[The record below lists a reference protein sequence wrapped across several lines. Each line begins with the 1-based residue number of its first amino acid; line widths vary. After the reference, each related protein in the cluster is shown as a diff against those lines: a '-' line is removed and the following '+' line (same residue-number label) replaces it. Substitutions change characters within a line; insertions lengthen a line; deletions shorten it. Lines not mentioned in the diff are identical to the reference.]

1 MNTKFKI
8 KNLKFSRK
16 FEIIIKKASMKSSPF
31 FLLFLLLPSTLTITA
46 QNDLTALEIIEKA
59 DEKVRG
65 KTNQATMEMQI
76 IRPTWKRTIA
86 MKSWGRGL
94 DFSMTYI
101 TAPAKDKG
109 QVFMKRKTEMWNWMP
124 TINRMIKIPASM
136 MSQGWMGS
144 DYTNDDILK
153 ESSMVVD
160 YNHSLIREETIDG
173 YACYKIEMIPK
184 EDAAVVWGKVYKWI
198 TKDEF
203 IQIKSEY
210 YDEYDDLIRSDA
222 GYDFKM
228 MDGRLIPTRI
238 EIVPADEE
246 GKKTVMTIQKI
257 EFDIDLPESF
267 FSQQQM
273 KRIR

>member
-1 MNTKFKI
+1 MTI
-8 KNLKFSRK
+8 KNLFGTLL
-16 FEIIIKKASMKSSPF
+16 ICILSSGT
-31 FLLFLLLPSTLTITA
+31 FLAA
-46 QNDLTALEIIEKA
+46 QSQLTAIEIVTKA

-65 KTNQATMEMQI
+65 KTNHTVMEMEI
-76 IRPTWKRTIA
+76 IRPTWKRNIA

-94 DFSMTYI
+94 DYSMTYI
-101 TAPAKDKG
+101 TSPAKDKG

-124 TINRMIKIPASM
+124 SIGRMIKIPASM

-160 YNHSLIREETIDG
+160 YEHKLEIEEDVEG
-173 YACYKIEMIPK
+173 FSCYKIEMLPK
-184 EDAAVVWGKVYKWI
+184 EEVAVIWSKVYKWI

-210 YDEYDDLIRSDA
+210 YDEDDELVKSDL
-222 GYDFKM
+222 GYDFKE

-238 EIVPADEE
+238 EIVPADES
-246 GKKTVMTIQKI
+246 GKKTVLYIKEVQ
-257 EFDIDLPESF
+257 FDIDLPESY
-267 FSQQQM
+267 FSQQNM

>member
-1 MNTKFKI
+1 MRFHTTFFALI
-8 KNLKFSRK
+8 LVILSISQPVTSQSALSAE
-16 FEIIIKKASMKSSPF
+16 EIIK
-31 FLLFLLLPSTLTITA
+31 
-46 QNDLTALEIIEKA
+46 KA

-65 KTNQATMEMQI
+65 KTNHSIMEMEI
-76 IRPTWKRTIA
+76 VRPTWKRNISFKA
-86 MKSWGRGL
+86 WGRGL
-94 DFSMTYI
+94 DYSMTYI
-101 TAPAKDKG
+101 TSPAKDKG

-124 TINRMIKIPASM
+124 TIGRMIKIPASM

-160 YNHSLIREETIDG
+160 YNHNLVAEEKVEGFD
-173 YACYKIEMIPK
+173 CYKIEMIPK
-184 EDAAVVWGKVYKWI
+184 EEAAVIWGKVHKWI

-210 YDEYDDLIRSDA
+210 FDEDDDLVKSDF
-222 GYDFKM
+222 GYDFKI

-246 GKKTVMTIQKI
+246 GKKTVLYLTEIQ
-257 EFDIDLPESF
+257 FDIDLPESY
-267 FSQQQM
+267 FSQQNM

>member
-1 MNTKFKI
+1 MKNILLLTILMTSCYSIQI
-8 KNLKFSRK
+8 KAQENITAA
-16 FEIIIKKASMKSSPF
+16 EIIKM
-31 FLLFLLLPSTLTITA
+31 
-46 QNDLTALEIIEKA
+46 A

-65 KTNQATMEMQI
+65 KTNTSVMEMEI
-76 IRPTWKRTIA
+76 IRPTWKRSVT
-86 MKSWGRGL
+86 MKSWGRGMEY
-94 DFSMTYI
+94 SMTYI

-109 QVFMKRKTEMWNWMP
+109 QVFMKRVTEMWNWMP
-124 TINRMIKIPASM
+124 SIGRMIKIPASM

-153 ESSMVVD
+153 ESSIVVD
-160 YNHSLIREETIDG
+160 YTHKISAEENIDG
-173 YACYKIEMIPK
+173 HDTYKIEMIPK
-184 EDAAVVWGKVYKWI
+184 EEAAVIWAKVYKWI

-210 YDEYDDLIRSDA
+210 YDEDDDLVKSDHS
-222 GYDFKM
+222 YDFKI

-238 EIVPADEE
+238 EILPADEE
-246 GKKTVMTIQKI
+246 GKKTILYIKEI

-267 FSQQQM
+267 FSQQKM

>member
-1 MNTKFKI
+1 MRYNSLFLSFI
-8 KNLKFSRK
+8 FSI
-16 FEIIIKKASMKSSPF
+16 FILSSSVAQESLTATEII
-31 FLLFLLLPSTLTITA
+31 
-46 QNDLTALEIIEKA
+46 QKA

-65 KTNQATMEMQI
+65 ETNTSVMDMEI
-76 IRPTWKRTIA
+76 IRPTWSRHVA
-86 MKSWGRGL
+86 MKSWGKGT

-101 TAPAKDKG
+101 TSPAKDKG

-124 TINRMIKIPASM
+124 VIGRMIKIPASM

-153 ESSMVVD
+153 ESSIVID
-160 YNHSLIREETIDG
+160 YTHKLVGEETIDG
-173 YACYKIEMIPK
+173 FEAYKIEMTPK
-184 EDAAVVWGKVYKWI
+184 EDAAVIWNKVYKWI

-210 YDEYDDLIRSDA
+210 YDEYDDLVKSDFSF
-222 GYDFKM
+222 DFKK

-238 EIVPADEE
+238 EIVPADES
-246 GKKTVMTIQKI
+246 GKKTVLRILEIK
-257 EFDIDLPESF
+257 FNIDLYDSF

>member
-1 MNTKFKI
+1 MRLRTAFFALI
-8 KNLKFSRK
+8 LVALSISQPVTSQSALSAE
-16 FEIIIKKASMKSSPF
+16 EIIK
-31 FLLFLLLPSTLTITA
+31 
-46 QNDLTALEIIEKA
+46 KA

-65 KTNQATMEMQI
+65 KTNHSTMEMEI
-76 IRPTWKRTIA
+76 VRPTWKRNISFRA
-86 MKSWGRGL
+86 WGRGL
-94 DFSMTYI
+94 DYSMTYI
-101 TAPAKDKG
+101 TSPAKDKG

-124 TINRMIKIPASM
+124 TIGRMIKIPASM

-160 YNHSLIREETIDG
+160 YNHNLVAEEKVEGFD
-173 YACYKIEMIPK
+173 CYKIEMIPK
-184 EDAAVVWGKVYKWI
+184 EEAAVIWGKVHKWI

-210 YDEYDDLIRSDA
+210 FGEDDDLVKSDF
-222 GYDFKM
+222 GYDFKI

-246 GKKTVMTIQKI
+246 GKKTVLYLTEIQ
-257 EFDIDLPESF
+257 FDIDLPESY
-267 FSQQQM
+267 FSQQNM